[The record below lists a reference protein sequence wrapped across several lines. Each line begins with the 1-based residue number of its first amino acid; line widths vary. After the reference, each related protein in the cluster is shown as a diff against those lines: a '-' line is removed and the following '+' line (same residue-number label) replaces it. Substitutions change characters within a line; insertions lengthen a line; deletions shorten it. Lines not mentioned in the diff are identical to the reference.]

1 MEKATFAGG
10 CFWCTEA
17 LFKRLKGVSSV
28 TPGYTGG
35 TTKNPRY
42 EDVSLGSTG
51 HAEAILVEFDSK
63 IISYKKLVTI
73 FFHLHDPT
81 TLNRQG
87 NDNGT
92 QYRSAIFCHTPF
104 QKREALGVRELLDD
118 GHVFRNPIV
127 TEVEMLTQ
135 FYPAEDIQKDYYVK
149 NSYQP
154 YCQYV
159 IDPKVAKLLKDYGTE
174 VKDEYKKK

>member
-1 MEKATFAGG
+1 M
-10 CFWCTEA
+10 
-17 LFKRLKGVSSV
+17 
-28 TPGYTGG
+28 
-35 TTKNPRY
+35 
-42 EDVSLGSTG
+42 
-51 HAEAILVEFDSK
+51 
-63 IISYKKLVTI
+63 
-73 FFHLHDPT
+73 
-81 TLNRQG
+81 
-87 NDNGT
+87 
-92 QYRSAIFCHTPF
+92 
-104 QKREALGVRELLDD
+104 
-118 GHVFRNPIV
+118 